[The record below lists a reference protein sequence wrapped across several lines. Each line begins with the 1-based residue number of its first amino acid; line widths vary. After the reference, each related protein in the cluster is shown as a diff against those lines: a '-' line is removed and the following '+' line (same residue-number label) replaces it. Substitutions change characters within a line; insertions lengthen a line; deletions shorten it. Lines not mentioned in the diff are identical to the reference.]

1 LGSGHRSG
9 EKHEVMKISN
19 NYALVDC
26 NSFYVSCERL
36 FRPDLLNKPVVVLSN
51 NDGCVVSRS
60 QEAKNIG
67 VGMGVPYFQIR
78 DLLKRHDGH
87 SFSSNYEFYADM
99 SNRVMTVLK
108 EYSPDLEIYSI
119 DEAFLHLN
127 YLQGTNYVQ
136 FADEIKLKIFRETG
150 IPVSVGIA
158 KTKTLAKAA
167 NELCKRNAIFAG
179 SLSFIDLDQEQI
191 NEYLKMLP
199 VGEVWGV
206 GRKSAL
212 KLQTMGVK
220 TAYDLQNTSEQ
231 TIKQLLTVTSMRTA
245 LELKG
250 QPCYELESA
259 KQAQSVVVS
268 RSFGHLATKIT
279 EIKESLSTH
288 IMNGAKRLRNKKLNA
303 QYLTIFMH
311 TNPHRKQ
318 DKQYFISK
326 TISLNEPSNYHGDF
340 ISLALQACD
349 ELFKEGFLYKKAGVV
364 FTGLTSIDKAAQNL
378 FTSNE
383 ATLQRKNCISKVMDA
398 INAKYGQ
405 NSLVV
410 ASMGLKQNWVMKRE
424 MRSNRFTT
432 NWNELVSIS

>member
-1 LGSGHRSG
+1 
-9 EKHEVMKISN
+9 MKISN

>member
-1 LGSGHRSG
+1 
-9 EKHEVMKISN
+9 MNKIN

-36 FRPDLLNKPVVVLSN
+36 FRPDLINKPVVVLSN

-60 QEAKNIG
+60 QEAKDIG
-67 VGMGVPYFQIR
+67 VGMGVPYFQIK
-78 DLLKRHDGH
+78 DLLKQRGGYA
-87 SFSSNYEFYADM
+87 FSSNYEFYADI

-108 EYSPDLEIYSI
+108 EYSPELEIYSI

-136 FADEIKLKIFRETG
+136 FADEIKSKVFKETG

-167 NELCKRNAIFAG
+167 NELCKRKAIFAG

-191 NEYLKMLP
+191 DEYLKLLP
-199 VGEVWGV
+199 VKEVWGV
-206 GRKSAL
+206 GRRSAL
-212 KLQTMGVK
+212 KLYDMGIK
-220 TAYDLQNTSEQ
+220 TAYDLQKTSER
-231 TIKQLLTVTSMRTA
+231 TIKQIMTITGMRTT
-245 LELKG
+245 LELRG
-250 QPCYELESA
+250 EPCYELESSV

-268 RSFGHLATKIT
+268 RSFGHLVTNIT

-288 IMNGAKRLRNKKLNA
+288 IMNGTKRLRNKKLNA

-318 DKQYFISK
+318 DQQYFISK
-326 TISLNEPSNYHGDF
+326 TISINAPSNYHGDF
-340 ISLALQACD
+340 ISPALQACD
-349 ELFKEGFLYKKAGVV
+349 ELFKGGFLYKKAGVV
-364 FTGLTSIDKAAQNL
+364 FTGLTSMNTIAQNL
-378 FTSNE
+378 FTSDE
-383 ATLQRKNCISKVMDA
+383 TSFQRKNCISKVMDL

-410 ASMGLKQNWVMKRE
+410 ASMGLKQNWAMKRE

-432 NWNELVSIS
+432 KWNELATIN

>member
-1 LGSGHRSG
+1 
-9 EKHEVMKISN
+9 MNISN

-36 FRPDLLNKPVVVLSN
+36 FRPDLTSKPVVVLSN

-60 QEAKNIG
+60 EEAKDIG
-67 VGMGVPYFQIR
+67 VGMGVPYFQIKE
-78 DLLKRHDGH
+78 LLKQHGGYA
-87 SFSSNYEFYADM
+87 FSSNYEFYADM

-108 EYSPDLEIYSI
+108 DYSPELEIYSI

-136 FADEIKLKIFRETG
+136 FADEIKLKVFKETG

-191 NEYLKMLP
+191 NEYLKLLP
-199 VGEVWGV
+199 VEEVWGV

-212 KLQTMGVK
+212 KLYDMGIK
-220 TAYDLQNTSEQ
+220 TAYDLQNTSER
-231 TIKQLLTVTSMRTA
+231 TIKQIMTITGMRTT
-245 LELKG
+245 LELRG
-250 QPCYELESA
+250 EPCYELESSV

-268 RSFGHLATKIT
+268 RSFGHLVTNIT

-288 IMNGAKRLRNKKLNA
+288 IMNGTKRLRNKKLHA

-340 ISLALQACD
+340 ISPALQACD
-349 ELFKEGFLYKKAGVV
+349 ELFKSGYLYKKAGVV
-364 FTGLTSIDKAAQNL
+364 FTGLTSIETTAQNL

-383 ATLQRKNCISKVMDA
+383 ISFQKKNCISKVMDS

-410 ASMGLKQNWVMKRE
+410 ASMGLKQNWAMKRE
-424 MRSNRFTT
+424 MKSNRYTT
-432 NWNELVSIS
+432 NWNELISIS

>member
-1 LGSGHRSG
+1 
-9 EKHEVMKISN
+9 MKRGN
-19 NYALVDC
+19 NFALVDC

-36 FRPDLLNKPVVVLSN
+36 FRPDLKNKPVVVLSN

-60 QEAKNIG
+60 QEAKDIG

-87 SFSSNYEFYADM
+87 AFSSNYEFYADM

-108 EYSPDLEIYSI
+108 EYSPELEIYSI

-127 YLQGTNYVQ
+127 YLQGTNYAQ
-136 FADEIKLKIFRETG
+136 FADEIKLKVFKETG

-167 NELCKRNAIFAG
+167 NELCKRKAIFAG
-179 SLSFIDLDQEQI
+179 SLSFINLDQSQI
-191 NEYLKMLP
+191 NEYLKLLP
-199 VGEVWGV
+199 VEEVWGV
-206 GRKSAL
+206 GRRSAL
-212 KLQTMGVK
+212 KLYDMGIK
-220 TAYDLQNTSEQ
+220 TAYDLQEISEQ
-231 TIKQLLTVTSMRTA
+231 TIKQIMTITGMRTT
-245 LELKG
+245 LELRG
-250 QPCYELESA
+250 EPCYELESA

-268 RSFGHLATKIT
+268 RSFGHLVTNIT

-288 IMNGAKRLRNKKLNA
+288 IMNGTKRLRNKKLNA

-340 ISLALQACD
+340 ISPALQACD
-349 ELFKEGFLYKKAGVV
+349 ELFKGGYLYKKAGVV
-364 FTGLTSIDKAAQNL
+364 FTGLTSTDTIAQNL
-378 FTSNE
+378 FTTNE
-383 ATLQRKNCISKVMDA
+383 ASFQRKKCISKAMDL

-410 ASMGLKQNWVMKRE
+410 ASMGLKQNWAMKRE

>member
-1 LGSGHRSG
+1 MN
-9 EKHEVMKISN
+9 KSN

-36 FRPDLLNKPVVVLSN
+36 FRPDLTNKPVVVLSN

-60 QEAKNIG
+60 QEAKDIG
-67 VGMGVPYFQIR
+67 VGMGVPYFQIK
-78 DLLKRHDGH
+78 DLLKRCCGYA
-87 SFSSNYEFYADM
+87 FSSNYEFYADM

-108 EYSPDLEIYSI
+108 DYSPELEIYSI

-127 YLQGTNYVQ
+127 YLQGTNYTQ
-136 FADEIKLKIFRETG
+136 FADEIKQKVFKETG

-167 NELCKRNAIFAG
+167 NELCKRKAIFAG
-179 SLSFIDLDQEQI
+179 ALSFIDLDQVQI
-191 NEYLKMLP
+191 NEYLKLLP
-199 VGEVWGV
+199 VEEVWGV
-206 GRKSAL
+206 GRKSTL
-212 KLQTMGVK
+212 KLYEMGIK

-231 TIKQLLTVTSMRTA
+231 VIRQIMTVTGMRTT
-245 LELKG
+245 LELRG
-250 QPCYELESA
+250 EPCYELESA

-268 RSFGHLATKIT
+268 RSFGHLVTEIT

-288 IMNGAKRLRNKKLNA
+288 IMNGTKRLRNKKLNA

-318 DKQYFISK
+318 DQQYFISK

-340 ISLALQACD
+340 ISEALQACE
-349 ELFKEGFLYKKAGVV
+349 ELFKEGYLYKKAGVV
-364 FTGLTSIDKAAQNL
+364 FTGLSSVDTAAQNL
-378 FTSNE
+378 FTSDE
-383 ATLQRKNCISKVMDA
+383 IKFQRKNCISKVMDA

-410 ASMGLKQNWVMKRE
+410 ASMGLKQNWAMKRE

-432 NWNELVSIS
+432 NWNELATIN